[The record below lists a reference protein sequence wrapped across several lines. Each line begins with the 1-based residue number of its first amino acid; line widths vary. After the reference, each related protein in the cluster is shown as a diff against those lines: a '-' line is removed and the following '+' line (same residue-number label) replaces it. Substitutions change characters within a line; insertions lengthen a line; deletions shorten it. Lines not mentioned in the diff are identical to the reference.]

1 MKVKF
6 CLPSDKFS
14 RLHDVKM
21 IGKHVDLYDEDI
33 FICFG
38 TNTLIEVNGFAFVN
52 AIV

>member
-6 CLPSDKFS
+6 CLPSVKFS

-21 IGKHVDLYDEDI
+21 IGKHVDLYDGDI

-38 TNTLIEVNGFAFVN
+38 TSTLMEVNGFVFVKV
-52 AIV
+52 IV